1 MINDNER
8 AAFLHVLIFILVFSL
23 PGYAQKYEILL
34 NDNWQ
39 AARKTDIPADGNTI
53 SLPAYRPVGWMD
65 AVVPGTVL
73 TTLLH
78 NEKIP
83 DPFIGLN
90 NDLIPDIYDTG
101 RGYYTYWFRN
111 EFTLPDDI
119 SGKQVWLNF
128 RGINY
133 RADIFLNGR
142 RVNTSTHEGM
152 FLRARF
158 NITPFLTVGEN
169 ILAILVEP
177 PLHVGD
183 ASRGQGGDGMIGRN
197 VTMQFTAGWDWIT
210 PVRDRSTGI
219 WDRVSLEFTGD
230 VDLTNPYVKT
240 RVPGK
245 RMPGNKQ
252 DPALL
257 TFSAELN
264 NSTGNKVSGK
274 LIVEI
279 DGNSY
284 STKVDLEP
292 YEMKIAGIPEVS
304 LKNPLLWW
312 PNGIGDQPLYIAR
325 FSFVTGDGEVSDS
338 ELVNF
343 GIRETGNYFDPDIR
357 GQVFTV
363 NGQRVFIRG
372 GNWIA
377 SDMLLRLSPERYDAE
392 VRMHAEM
399 NMNMIRVWGGGL
411 TERPEFY
418 SACDRYGILVW
429 QDLWITGDC
438 NGRWLDPLKKE
449 SQARRRD
456 YPDDHNL
463 FLRSVEDQV
472 KMLRNHP
479 SLYLWCGG
487 NEYPPPENINRALV
501 NDIFPRLDD
510 TRFYLDESV
519 SADLMDNIIG
529 GVGDGPYGILEPEW
543 IFLNRTNPLN
553 PEIGSIGMP
562 NIESLRKFIPN
573 YYLVPPRGNQV
584 RPSWRY
590 HKYITLGDFPERYGE
605 IKDIDD
611 FVFKAQIVAYEQY
624 RALQEG
630 INFRMW
636 EWYTGMLVWKNQNP
650 WTSLRGM
657 FYDYY
662 LDYTGGY
669 FGYKKAAKPVHIQ
682 LNLDDSTVCVIN
694 QTLYPLND
702 VSARVSIYNIHG
714 DLLDEWTAGFSA
726 SPESF
731 HNLDKLI
738 LPDEGQQVYFA
749 RLMLKGEDGELL
761 DENFYWLSSEPG
773 SYRQLE
779 ELGPAALKVETE
791 QITEEKI
798 SVWIDNPSGETAF
811 FIRLKITDDQNELIL
826 PVFIDENYF
835 TLLPGESRICTI
847 DLTHVIDLFK
857 NGSIYLA
864 TEGYN
869 VEPEYFLI
877 NQ

>member
-1 MINDNER
+1 MLVKR
-8 AAFLHVLIFILVFSL
+8 VLTFIPLL
-23 PGYAQKYEILL
+23 ILL
-34 NDNWQ
+34 FSFTGIGQSKQLLLHENWK
-39 AARKTDIPADGNTI
+39 AIRKTDVTADGNTI
-53 SLPAYRPVGWMD
+53 SLPSYRPVGWMD
-65 AVVPGTVL
+65 AVVPGTML

-83 DPFIGLN
+83 DPFVGLN
-90 NDLIPDIYDTG
+90 NELIPDIYDTG
-101 RGYYTYWFRN
+101 RDYYTYWFRN
-111 EFTLPDDI
+111 EFTLPEGI

-158 NITPFLTVGEN
+158 NITPFIMEGKN
-169 ILAILVEP
+169 ILAVLVEP
-177 PLHVGD
+177 PVHVGD

-210 PVRDRSTGI
+210 PVRDRNTGI
-219 WDRVSLEFTGD
+219 WDRVSIEFTGD
-230 VDLTNPYVKT
+230 VALTNPYVKS
-240 RVPGK
+240 RVPGN
-245 RMPGNKQ
+245 RMPGERQ
-252 DPALL
+252 DPAYL

-264 NSTGNKVSGK
+264 NSTGNEISGK

-292 YEMKIAGIPEVS
+292 CEMKIAGIPEVR
-304 LKNPLLWW
+304 LRNPLLWW
-312 PNGIGDQPLYIAR
+312 PNGIGDQPLYTAR
-325 FSFVTGDGEVSDS
+325 FSFVTEAGEISDS
-338 ELVNF
+338 DTVTF
-343 GIRETGNYFDPDIR
+343 GIRETGNYFDHEIR

-377 SDMLLRLSPERYDAE
+377 SDMLLRLSPERYNAE

-418 SACDRYGILVW
+418 DACDRYGLLVW

-438 NGRWLDPLKKE
+438 NGRWLDPVKKE

-487 NEYPPPENINRALV
+487 NEYPPPENINEALV

-510 TRFYLDESV
+510 TRFYLNESV

-562 NIESLRKFIPN
+562 NIESLRKFIPEHD
-573 YYLVPPRGNQV
+573 LVPPRGNQA

-590 HKYITLGDFPERYGE
+590 HKYITLEDFPERYGE
-605 IKDIDD
+605 IRDVAD
-611 FVFKAQIVAYEQY
+611 FAFKSQIVAYEQY

-682 LNLDDSTVCVIN
+682 FNLDDSTVCVIN

-702 VSARVSIYNIHG
+702 VSAEVSIYNIHG
-714 DLLDEWTAGFSA
+714 NLLDEWTAGFTA
-726 SPESF
+726 GPESVID
-731 HNLDKLI
+731 LDRLI
-738 LPDEGQQVYFA
+738 LPDAGQQVYFA
-749 RLMLKGEDGELL
+749 RLMLKGDDGKML

-779 ELGPAALKVETE
+779 ELGPVRLHVETGE
-791 QITEEKI
+791 IEGGKI
-798 SVWIDNPSGETAF
+798 SVRIDNPSGETAF
-811 FIRLKITDDQNELIL
+811 FIRLKITDDQNELVL

-847 DLTHVIDLFK
+847 DLTHVSDPRS
-857 NGSIYLA
+857 NGRIYLA

-869 VEPEYFLI
+869 VEQEYFLI